1 MEDIQM
7 KKRKIYTMA
16 LILVVALSLIACKKG
31 DDKETTVSFDDKVN
45 ETVEETKEIVP
56 ETIEVDSETTE
67 EETETQSKEDTKDTT
82 KEPPVLMA
90 TGDKRLTEDE
100 LKKYAEYFSAYG
112 TWYTQALT
120 SFYDS
125 AKMIDLSKLFYN
137 GVGGNGQDDLTDA
150 EKKYLKEN
158 TTGFYEESLDTSR
171 IPVSEVDMI
180 LQKYFGIKYEKTAK
194 IGTDSMMYWKETDSF
209 YISRGDTNATK
220 MVPYAGVQ
228 RSNGNIVLFY
238 EHEWSSNGYCM
249 ITIKPVKDGIQIVA
263 NQKVPTSK

>member
-1 MEDIQM
+1 M

-16 LILVVALSLIACKKG
+16 LILVVALSLTACKKG

-45 ETVEETKEIVP
+45 ETVEENKEIVP
-56 ETIEVDSETTE
+56 ETTEVDSETTE
-67 EETETQSKEDTKDTT
+67 AETETQSKEDTKDMT

-158 TTGFYEESLDTSR
+158 AGKFYYEELDTSR
-171 IPVSEVDMI
+171 ISVEEMDKI
-180 LQKYFGIKYEKTAK
+180 LQKYFGIRYEKTEK
-194 IGTDSMMYWKETDSF
+194 VGTESMVYWKDMESF
-209 YISRGDTNATK
+209 YISSGDTNATR
-220 MVPYAGVQ
+220 MVPYAAVQ
-228 RSNGNIVLFY
+228 RTNGNIVLFY
-238 EHEWSSNGYCM
+238 EHEWSENGYCM
-249 ITIKPVKDGIQIVA
+249 ITIKPAADGIQIVA